1 MADKIV
7 FDIETKD
14 SFDDVGGQE
23 NLRQLSLSVVA
34 LYSYNQ
40 DKYFCFN
47 EFELAEAEKIFKTAG
62 LLIGFSSKR
71 FDVPILGKYFQSF
84 SLAALPHY
92 DILEEVEKSFGR
104 RVGLNAIAE
113 ANVGMA
119 KTSHG
124 LEAIEMYR
132 NGEIEKL
139 KEYCI
144 QDVKITKEIF
154 DLIRKQG
161 YLWIPQRN
169 LPQMFKAGISYEEEK
184 FEQTKLL

>member
-40 DKYFCFN
+40 DKYFCFD
-47 EFELAEAEKIFKTAG
+47 EHELAEAEKMFQQAD

-71 FDVPILGKYFQSF
+71 FDVPILDKYFSF
-84 SLAALPHY
+84 NLAALPHY

-104 RVGLNAIAE
+104 RVGLNAIAG
-113 ANVGMA
+113 ANVGLA

-124 LEAIEMYR
+124 LEAIEMYKR
-132 NGEIEKL
+132 GEIEKL
-139 KEYCI
+139 KEYCV

-154 DLIRKQG
+154 DLIKKQG
-161 YLWIPQRN
+161 FLWIPQRN
-169 LPQMFKAGISYEEEK
+169 QAQMFKATITYEEEK
-184 FEQTKLL
+184 FQQTKLI

>member
-1 MADKIV
+1 MTDKIV

-23 NLRQLSLSVVA
+23 NLHKLSLSVVA
-34 LYSYNQ
+34 LYSYEQ
-40 DKYFCFN
+40 DKYICFG
-47 EFELAEAEKIFKTAG
+47 EHELAEAEKIFKTAG
-62 LLIGFSSKR
+62 TLIGFSSKR
-71 FDVPILGKYFQSF
+71 FDVPILNKYFPSF
-84 SLAALPHY
+84 NLAAIPHY

-113 ANVGMA
+113 ANIGLQ

-132 NGEIEKL
+132 RGEMEKL
-139 KEYCI
+139 REYCI
-144 QDVKITKEIF
+144 QDVRITKEIF

-161 YLWIPQRN
+161 YLWIPQRHVA
-169 LPQMFKAGISYEEEK
+169 QMFKAGISFEEEK
-184 FEQTKLL
+184 FQQNRLL

>member
-40 DKYFCFN
+40 DKYFCFD
-47 EFELAEAEKIFKTAG
+47 EHELAEAEKIFKTAG
-62 LLIGFSSKR
+62 VLIGFSSKR
-71 FDVPILGKYFQSF
+71 FDVPILDKYFSF

-92 DILEEVEKSFGR
+92 DILEEVERNFGR

-113 ANVGMA
+113 ANVGLS

-124 LEAIEMYR
+124 LEAIEMYKR
-132 NGEIEKL
+132 GEMEKL
-139 KEYCI
+139 KEYCV
-144 QDVKITKEIF
+144 QDVRITKQIF
-154 DLIRKQG
+154 DLIKKQG

-169 LPQMFKAGISYEEEK
+169 LPEMVKTPIIYEEDK
-184 FEQTKLL
+184 FQQDRLL